1 MFYYGAHALNIF
13 LLMHYYDAYIMILNH
28 QYSLLEAN
36 VRQYF
41 FWKISLYF
49 I

>member
-13 LLMHYYDAYIMILNH
+13 LSMHYYDANIMILNH

-36 VRQYF
+36 VREYF
-41 FWKISLYF
+41 F
-49 I
+49 

>member
-13 LLMHYYDAYIMILNH
+13 LSMHCYDANIMILNH
-28 QYSLLEAN
+28 QYSLLEVN

-41 FWKISLYF
+41 FWKIKL
-49 I
+49 

>member
-1 MFYYGAHALNIF
+1 MFYYGAYALNIVLF
-13 LLMHYYDAYIMILNH
+13 MHYYDAYIMILNRR
-28 QYSLLEAN
+28 YSLLEAN

-41 FWKISLYF
+41 LWKIRLYF

>member
-1 MFYYGAHALNIF
+1 MFYYGARALNIF
-13 LLMHYYDAYIMILNH
+13 LSMHYYDANIMILNRR
-28 QYSLLEAN
+28 YSLSEAN

-41 FWKISLYF
+41 FWKIKLYF